1 MTKIINVRKK
11 RRKRKLSNVL
21 FDIFLYT
28 FLILVAAVTL
38 VPFLQVLT
46 ISMSPQSVVAKSGL
60 HLIPVSYTHLVIIP
74 KIAAACI
81 PFYPVVPYS
90 LRAPF

>member
-28 FLILVAAVTL
+28 FLILVATVTL
-38 VPFLQVLT
+38 VPFQDMKRCS
-46 ISMSPQSVVAKSGL
+46 IIRSSGL
-60 HLIPVSYTHLVIIP
+60 PT
-74 KIAAACI
+74 
-81 PFYPVVPYS
+81 
-90 LRAPF
+90 

>member
-46 ISMSPQSVVAKSGL
+46 ISMSPQSVVAKSATFN
-60 HLIPVSYTHLVIIP
+60 THEI
-74 KIAAACI
+74 
-81 PFYPVVPYS
+81 
-90 LRAPF
+90 